1 MRFTRYARLISIF
14 AGASLS
20 VGLEYRA
27 NFVVNVLESLLR
39 ACGAILGLSIL
50 FADGFGV
57 GGWTRPEAT
66 VLVGIFTLVSGI
78 MGAIIY
84 PNLRRI
90 AEAVRTGSMDF
101 TLLKPVDA
109 QFLVSTREFDV
120 FRAPD
125 ILIGL
130 ALAIWAGAQLPGV
143 TAGNVLIAAALL
155 IGSMAIVYALCF
167 MLATSAFWFVRVEN
181 TLELFWG
188 LYNAGQFPITAFPG
202 WVRWLF
208 TFVVPIAFITTVPA
222 EAVIGRANSASVLG
236 TALVALVLLVVSRW
250 FWRFAVRNYTS
261 ASS

>member
-1 MRFTRYARLISIF
+1 MRLVRYARLISIF

-27 NFVVNVLESLLR
+27 NFVVNLLESLLR
-39 ACGAILGLSIL
+39 AFGAILGLSIL
-50 FADGFGV
+50 FGDGVGV

-78 MGAIIY
+78 MGAVIY

-120 FRAPD
+120 FRVPD

-130 ALAIWAGAQLPGV
+130 VLAIWAGTQLPGV
-143 TAGNVLIAAALL
+143 TVANVLTGAALL

-167 MLATSAFWFVRVEN
+167 MLATLAFWFVRVEN

-188 LYNAGQFPITAFPG
+188 LYSAGQFPITAFPG

-208 TFVVPIAFITTVPA
+208 TFVVPIAFVTTVPA
-222 EAVIGRANSASVLG
+222 EAVIGRASSGSLLG
-236 TALVALVLLVVSRW
+236 TVLVALVLLVVSRL